1 MFYAAKRQ
9 RYLVDQGYAFL
20 VLREPELAAHYA
32 EMETPDLPPY
42 QLRTKADQLQAR
54 ARALMLGWI
63 RDAGPNEQTIEINI
77 GKCAD
82 VR

>member
-32 EMETPDLPPY
+32 EMETPELPPY

-54 ARALMLGWI
+54 ALWRGV
-63 RDAGPNEQTIEINI
+63 GVSEYGFQE
-77 GKCAD
+77 
-82 VR
+82 